1 MIFKTDYE
9 LGKVAAAREILNL
22 LEEVYFSSEYSELRI
37 NKGSNG
43 TRDFI
48 LNTIKETYQV

>member
-1 MIFKTDYE
+1 MNVKTDYE
-9 LGKVAAAREILNL
+9 LGKIASAREILNL

-37 NKGSNG
+37 NKGTNG

-48 LNTIKETYQV
+48 LNTIKETYQI

>member
-1 MIFKTDYE
+1 MNIKTDYQ
-9 LGKVAAAREILNL
+9 LGKIAAAREILNL

-37 NKGSNG
+37 NRGSNG

-48 LNTIKETYQV
+48 LNTIKETYQI

>member
-1 MIFKTDYE
+1 MNIQTDYK
-9 LGKVAAAREILNL
+9 LGKIAAAREILNL

-37 NKGSNG
+37 NRGSNG

-48 LNTIKETYQV
+48 LNTIKETYQI

>member
-1 MIFKTDYE
+1 MKIRTDYE
-9 LGKVAAAREILNL
+9 LGKIAAAREILNL

-37 NKGSNG
+37 NKGTNG

-48 LNTIKETYQV
+48 LNAIKETYQI

>member
-1 MIFKTDYE
+1 MNFKTDYE
-9 LGKVAAAREILNL
+9 LGKVAAARQILNL
-22 LEEVYFSSEYSELRI
+22 LEEVYFSSEYSKLRI

-48 LNTIKETYQV
+48 LSTIKETYQI

>member
-1 MIFKTDYE
+1 MNVKTDYE
-9 LGKVAAAREILNL
+9 LGKTAAAREILNL

-37 NKGSNG
+37 NKGCNG

-48 LNTIKETYQV
+48 LDTIKETYQI

>member
-1 MIFKTDYE
+1 MNVKTDYE
-9 LGKVAAAREILNL
+9 LGKIASAREILNL

-37 NKGSNG
+37 NKGTNG

-48 LNTIKETYQV
+48 LNTIKETYKI

>member
-1 MIFKTDYE
+1 MNVKTDYE
-9 LGKVAAAREILNL
+9 LGKVAAARQILNL

-48 LNTIKETYQV
+48 LNTIKDTYQI

>member
-1 MIFKTDYE
+1 MFIQTDYK
-9 LGKVAAAREILNL
+9 LGKIAAAREILNF

-37 NKGSNG
+37 NRGSNG

-48 LNTIKETYQV
+48 LNTIKEKYQI